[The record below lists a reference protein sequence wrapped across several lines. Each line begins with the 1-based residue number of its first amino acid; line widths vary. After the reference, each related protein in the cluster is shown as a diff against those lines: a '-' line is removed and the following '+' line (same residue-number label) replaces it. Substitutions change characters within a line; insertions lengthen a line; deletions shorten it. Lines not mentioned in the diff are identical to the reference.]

1 MYKALSVAH
10 YIIDYYN
17 SHGRAI
23 NIYKLQNILYLV
35 QAEFLVSTKYHRP
48 CFSDPIE
55 AWDFGVII
63 PDVHYQYRRFGA
75 GIIIP
80 DENDVLNPYYQKI
93 TGEDKE
99 RIDNVLKEV
108 ISCYS
113 EAELRSLII
122 HQEPWKEANKRSFKN
137 RISNESIY
145 KYFKEG

>member
-48 CFSDPIE
+48 CFSDQIE
-55 AWDFGVII
+55 AWDCGIII
-63 PDVHYQYRRFGA
+63 PTVHYQYRRFGA

-80 DENDVLNPYYQKI
+80 DENDVLNPHYQKI
-93 TGEDKE
+93 TEEDKE

-108 ISCYS
+108 ISYYS
-113 EAELRSLII
+113 EAELKFLII
-122 HQEPWKEANKRSFKN
+122 SQAPWKEANKKSYNN

-145 KYFKEG
+145 EYFKEG